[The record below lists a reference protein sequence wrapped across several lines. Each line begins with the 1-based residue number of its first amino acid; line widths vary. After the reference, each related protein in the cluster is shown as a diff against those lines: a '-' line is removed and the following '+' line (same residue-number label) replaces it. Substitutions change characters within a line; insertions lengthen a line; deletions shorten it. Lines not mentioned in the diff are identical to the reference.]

1 MEQAQPIERRR
12 HARFEVMAQVRVKR
26 GRNAY
31 VLDVLNVSESGALVD
46 LGSLERPFW
55 LARGRLVEMILFLP
69 LDDVALAPITAWAEI
84 VRVDAAPSSIR
95 FAVTFRDP
103 SGAIAPAIRHLVEVA
118 TPRPP
123 PLPSRR

>member
-1 MEQAQPIERRR
+1 MPIERRR

-55 LARGRLVEMILFLP
+55 LAKGRIVEMILFLP
-69 LDDVALAPITAWAEI
+69 LEDVEDVALAPITAWAEI

-95 FAVTFRDP
+95 FAVAFRDED
-103 SGAIAPAIRHLVEVA
+103 GKIAQAIRHLVEVA

-123 PLPSRR
+123 PLPSRH